1 MSTLP
6 EFQSGQKLKASDLNQ
21 LVEAIN
27 SNTEAVNRPIPAKT
41 GDLVNDANFLTENTL
56 PSLKTIN
63 GESIIGSGNLAIIG
77 GDGGYTISRPKD
89 GSYNIIGIAH
99 RGYSS
104 MAPENTLPA
113 FILAKQK
120 GFNFV
125 ECDVSFT
132 NDGVAVLLHDDT
144 IDRTSNGSGK
154 VSELTYEELLQY
166 DFGSYK
172 SNTYT
177 GTKIPTFMEFINLC
191 KKIGL
196 HSYIEFKKTSSDSEQ
211 IKAQVENIISL
222 VKSAGMSNN
231 VTYISFEYNYLT
243 EIKTQDKTARLG
255 YLVNNCTN
263 TIIEQVLALQTGTN
277 EVILDIRADGC
288 TDGTITLCQ
297 TYNIPLEVWT
307 VDVEQQIIDLP
318 AYVSGVTSN
327 YLIAGKVI
335 ANSYGIYVNN
345 NSGNSESGGNTGGN
359 TGGESGGDA
368 GGDTDDPTDANYE
381 ILKVIN
387 GNPVMDYSNSAS
399 DPREAICVGWQ
410 LNNSYNSGGKTAFA
424 KGNQPTRASYTAFD
438 IITSPTAYYK
448 ALVEDENGNTFPCKI
463 GYQWFNK
470 VAYDRLNLDS
480 DGIVTATSPGLN
492 DGGTNILDDGWQDP
506 SLSYRATKTTVN
518 GSPIVGFRI
527 TLGRADNVNKAF
539 DTPPYKVTLYKAGK

>member
-27 SNTEAVNRPIPAKT
+27 SNTEAVNKPIPAKT
-41 GDLVNDANFLTENTL
+41 SDLVNDANFLTENTL

-132 NDGVAVLLHDDT
+132 NDDVAVLLHDDT

-154 VSELTYEELLQY
+154 ISELTYNELLQY

-177 GTKIPTFMEFINLC
+177 GTKIPTFMEFIDLC

-196 HSYIEFKKTSSDSEQ
+196 HPYIEFKKTSSDSEQ
-211 IKAQVENIISL
+211 IKAQVKNVISL
-222 VKSAGMSNN
+222 VKSAGMSGN
-231 VTYISFEYNYLT
+231 VTYISFSYDYLA

-255 YLVNNCTN
+255 YVINSCTDDV
-263 TIIEQVLALQTGTN
+263 IRQVLTLQTGTN
-277 EVILDIRADGC
+277 EVILDIQAANC
-288 TDGTITLCQ
+288 NTNAVNSCKH
-297 TYNIPLEVWT
+297 YSIPLEVWT

-345 NSGNSESGGNTGGN
+345 NSGNGESGGN

-387 GNPVMDYSNSAS
+387 GNPIMDYSNSAS

-410 LNNSYNSGGKTAFA
+410 LNNTWNSGAKTAFA

-470 VAYDRLNLDS
+470 VAYDRLNLDEN
-480 DGIVTATSPGLN
+480 GVVTAGSPGLK
-492 DGGTNILDDGWQDP
+492 DSGGGILDDGWQDP
-506 SLSYRATKTTVN
+506 SLSYRATKTTLN

-527 TLGRADNVNKAF
+527 TLGRADDVNKAF
-539 DTPPYKVTLYKAGK
+539 ETPPYKVTLYKAGE